1 MQPGGLNVNSKFSC
15 TFVPHAIIERYESLP
30 ISHPYLRVGDTAAA
44 RRTMRFTHISHA
56 MLKPL
61 ILDRYI
67 IRKFIGTYVLSLVL
81 ITVVVIIFDL
91 SEKIDDFVEKKAPIT
106 AIIFAYYLNFIPY
119 IVNLFSSLFV
129 FITVILFTSQMANH
143 SEIIAILSGG
153 MSFRRLMFPYF
164 ISSLCICAISLA
176 LNLFVIPP
184 ANATRLAF
192 EEQYVRSPFYN
203 ANRNLHYQLSP
214 GVFLYLE
221 SFTTWDNTARLF
233 TMEEFDDRRLVSK
246 LSAESAKWDEET
258 RKWTLSNYQ
267 KRSLLHEEERIE
279 RGDKMELQIDFDADD
294 LKRRQNFTESMNYTE
309 LNAHIDQ
316 LKQRG
321 DKSVKFALIEK
332 NTRIAVPFS
341 VFILTLIG
349 VSLSSRKVR
358 GGIGLKIGIG
368 LALSFS
374 YILFLRFS
382 EMFVHA
388 NLLPPVIALWVPNGL
403 YAVIA
408 VVLYRIAPK

>member
-1 MQPGGLNVNSKFSC
+1 
-15 TFVPHAIIERYESLP
+15 
-30 ISHPYLRVGDTAAA
+30 
-44 RRTMRFTHISHA
+44 MRK
-56 MLKPL
+56 LL

-67 IRKFIGTYVLSLVL
+67 IRKFIGTYVLSLLL

-91 SEKIDDFVEKKAPIT
+91 SEKVDDFVEKKAPLT
-106 AIIFAYYLNFIPY
+106 AIVFAYYMNFVPY

-164 ISSLCICAISLA
+164 ISSLCICVISIA

-192 EEQYVRSPFYN
+192 EEQYVRTPFYN

-214 GVFLYLE
+214 GVFLYIE
-221 SFTTWDNTARLF
+221 SFTTWDNTARQF
-233 TMEEFDDRRLVSK
+233 TMEEFSGKQLVSK
-246 LSAESAKWDEET
+246 LSAESAKWDEA
-258 RKWTLSNYQ
+258 KKQWTLSQYN
-267 KRSLLHEEERIE
+267 KRTLRDDDEVIE
-279 RGDKMELQIDFDADD
+279 RGDRMELQIDFDADD
-294 LKRRQNFTESMNYTE
+294 LKRRNNFTESMNYNE
-309 LNAHIDQ
+309 LNSYIDQ

-321 DKSVKFALIEK
+321 DKGMKYALIEK

-388 NLLPPVIALWVPNGL
+388 NLLPPAIALWVPNCL
-403 YAVIA
+403 YAIIA
-408 VVLYRIAPK
+408 IVLYKIAPK

>member
-1 MQPGGLNVNSKFSC
+1 
-15 TFVPHAIIERYESLP
+15 
-30 ISHPYLRVGDTAAA
+30 
-44 RRTMRFTHISHA
+44 

-67 IRKFIGTYVLSLVL
+67 IRKFIGTYVLSLLL

-106 AIIFAYYLNFIPY
+106 AIIFAYYMNFIPY
-119 IVNLFSSLFV
+119 IVNLFSALFV
-129 FITVILFTSQMANH
+129 FITVILFTSQMASH

-153 MSFRRLMFPYF
+153 MSFFRMMFPYF
-164 ISSLCICAISLA
+164 ISSLCICAISIA
-176 LNLFVIPP
+176 LNLFIIPP

-192 EEQYVRSPFYN
+192 EEQYVRTPFNN
-203 ANRNLHYQLSP
+203 ADRNLHYQLSP
-214 GVFLYLE
+214 GVFIYIE
-221 SFTTWDNTARLF
+221 SFATWDNTARLF
-233 TMEEFDDRRLVSK
+233 TMEEFTGKQLRSK
-246 LSAESAKWDEET
+246 ISAESAKWDDAA
-258 RKWTLSNYQ
+258 KQWTLTHYS
-267 KRSLLHEEERIE
+267 KRTIDGERE
-279 RGDKMELQIDFDADD
+279 VVEHGEKMELQINFDAED
-294 LKRRQNFTESMNYTE
+294 LKRRTNFTESMNYYE
-309 LNAHIDQ
+309 LNSYIDQ

-321 DKSVKFALIEK
+321 DKGVKFALIEK

-388 NLLPPVIALWVPNGL
+388 NLLPPVIALWVPNCL

-408 VVLYRIAPK
+408 IILYRIAPK

>member
-1 MQPGGLNVNSKFSC
+1 
-15 TFVPHAIIERYESLP
+15 
-30 ISHPYLRVGDTAAA
+30 
-44 RRTMRFTHISHA
+44 

-176 LNLFVIPP
+176 LNFFVIPP

-246 LSAESAKWDEET
+246 LSAESAKWDEAT

-267 KRSLLHEEERIE
+267 KRSLLHEEEVLE

-294 LKRRQNFTESMNYTE
+294 LKRRHNFTESMNYTE

-388 NLLPPVIALWVPNGL
+388 NLLPPVVALWVPNGL
-403 YAVIA
+403 YAVVA